1 MPGVGEQRDRMAEN
15 PIDRFDDHKASVE
28 GRPNR
33 EGGPEMS
40 GRVRMAMAGMIMMI
54 VIVTVIVMVIV
65 SVTHVL
71 ASASE
76 RM

>member
-1 MPGVGEQRDRMAEN
+1 MT
-15 PIDRFDDHKASVE
+15 
-28 GRPNR
+28 
-33 EGGPEMS
+33 MS
-40 GRVRMAMAGMIMMI
+40 GMIMMI
-54 VIVTVIVMVIV
+54 VSVTVIVMVIV